1 MVDPALHHCHRL
13 AGQGA
18 KDQLPLVSRGGGGLK
33 VGDGGV
39 GDGDG
44 VLHQVPQVAQAGAQD
59 QGHLGPEVPQLGQEG
74 VGALAVLV
82 KGIVHSRSLPT
93 GDGAPGAPGRSRG
106 AVLFFCTIAYW
117 VILHHGREKQMES
130 LIFQGFHL
138 TALRQGGGPLSS
150 VGGPVGTVAGWAL
163 RRGFP
168 PGPGRGRGGVLGTL
182 RVVGAVSTP
191 RAQRPGG
198 RRPGGGA
205 RLLKK
210 VGENQGASP
219 WTLLLPL
226 VPTRWFLGWLA
237 LVR

>member
-1 MVDPALHHCHRL
+1 MEVQAAGLLPGQVLELGGVEVAGVGEPGAELRQILPPEGGLHEDLDLVGDEHQVPGLEVPVHPAGGVGDQEGLAAQQAEDPDGVADLLVGVALVVVDPALHHCHRL

-18 KDQLPLVSRGGGGLK
+18 EDQLPLVSRGGGGLK

-59 QGHLGPEVPQLGQEG
+59 QGHPGPEVPQLGQQG

-117 VILHHGREKQMES
+117 VILHHGERKS
-130 LIFQGFHL
+130 KWN
-138 TALRQGGGPLSS
+138 P
-150 VGGPVGTVAGWAL
+150 
-163 RRGFP
+163 
-168 PGPGRGRGGVLGTL
+168 
-182 RVVGAVSTP
+182 
-191 RAQRPGG
+191 
-198 RRPGGGA
+198 
-205 RLLKK
+205 
-210 VGENQGASP
+210 
-219 WTLLLPL
+219 
-226 VPTRWFLGWLA
+226 
-237 LVR
+237 